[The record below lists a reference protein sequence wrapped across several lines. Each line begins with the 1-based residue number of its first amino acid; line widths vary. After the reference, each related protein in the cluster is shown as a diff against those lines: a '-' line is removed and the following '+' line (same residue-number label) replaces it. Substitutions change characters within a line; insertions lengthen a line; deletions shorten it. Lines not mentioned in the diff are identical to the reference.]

1 MVLVENSD
9 GSGGGKGGDGVDGV
23 VLDIVQWQL

>member
-23 VLDIVQWQL
+23 VLDVVQWQL